1 MLGHEDILKDEEF
14 CGYKISVDFQVITFG
29 VIKDLNAY
37 IGVPVVANCFTLI
50 SARF

>member
-14 CGYKISVDFQVITFG
+14 CGYKISVDFQVFWDDI
-29 VIKDLNAY
+29 NAY
-37 IGVPVVANCFTLI
+37 IGVPVVANCFALV